1 MNEEIKVTEESVVE
15 EIQQPTIEQLLVES
29 NDRYL
34 RLFADFEN
42 YKKRA
47 QKEKEELKIA
57 VKTNMLGS
65 ILDLDSDLAIA
76 IKNEPDN
83 NGLKIVMSKLD
94 NYLKSQGIQSIQTDT
109 YDENLHEVISVIEI
123 GESKIVDVVSK
134 GYAINGKPFRYPKII
149 LGK

>member
-1 MNEEIKVTEESVVE
+1 MDEEIKLTDESVVE
-15 EIQQPTIEQLLVES
+15 EVPQPTPEQLLVES

-47 QKEKEELKIA
+47 QKEKEELRMT
-57 VKTNMLGS
+57 VKTNMLSS

-76 IKNEPDN
+76 LKKEPEN
-83 NGLKIVMSKLD
+83 QGLKIIMSKLD
-94 NYLKSQGIQSIQTDT
+94 NYLKSQGIQTIQTDT

-134 GYAINGKPFRYPKII
+134 GYTIGGKPFRYPKII

>member
-1 MNEEIKVTEESVVE
+1 MDEEIKLTDESVVE
-15 EIQQPTIEQLLVES
+15 EVPQPTPEQLLVES

-42 YKKRA
+42 FKKRA
-47 QKEKEELKIA
+47 QKEKEELRMT
-57 VKTNMLGS
+57 VKTNMLSS

-76 IKNEPDN
+76 LKKEPEN
-83 NGLKIVMSKLD
+83 QGLKIIMSKLD
-94 NYLKSQGIQSIQTDT
+94 NYLKSQGIQNIQTDT

-134 GYAINGKPFRYPKII
+134 GYTIGGKPFRYPKII